1 MASPRYRFPA
11 FYGGDA
17 FGSPTAWWVVGWDEE
32 LLSFTGRLEMD
43 REGETPGEDF
53 DPDEGPAA
61 LVGVT
66 MGELAEPAELVDAMA
81 EMEPDVQLP
90 RGLDERLVVD
100 RHQHM
105 QALSA
110 EQWEEIRERAAQ
122 GWTRPDSAV

>member
-1 MASPRYRFPA
+1 
-11 FYGGDA
+11 
-17 FGSPTAWWVVGWDEE
+17 
-32 LLSFTGRLEMD
+32 
-43 REGETPGEDF
+43 
-53 DPDEGPAA
+53 
-61 LVGVT
+61 

-122 GWTRPDSAV
+122 GWTRPESAV

>member
-1 MASPRYRFPA
+1 MQPASVTIA
-11 FYGGDA
+11 LVS
-17 FGSPTAWWVVGWDEE
+17 SPLMLLRGDEE

-53 DPDEGPAA
+53 DPDEGPMAV
-61 LVGVT
+61 VGVT

-90 RGLDERLVVD
+90 HGLDERLVVD

-105 QALSA
+105 QALST
-110 EQWEEIRERAAQ
+110 EQWEKIRERAAQ
-122 GWTRPDSAV
+122 GWTRSESPV